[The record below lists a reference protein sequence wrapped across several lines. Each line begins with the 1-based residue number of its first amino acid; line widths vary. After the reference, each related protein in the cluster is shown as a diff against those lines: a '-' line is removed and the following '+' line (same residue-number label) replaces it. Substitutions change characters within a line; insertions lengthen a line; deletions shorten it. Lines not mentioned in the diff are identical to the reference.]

1 MGKSFFGNLNA
12 KINKLSKTAMILVLA
27 VYAVILGGIYTLVTV
42 TRNYLVIPEY
52 EHVYFNEQVNPQI
65 TIIGRRTFDDS
76 NKMTLK
82 YSVNVSTYGRISA
95 SSSVDPGYSLTDF
108 KMSAATVDTITSKA
122 PNNMYYFTE
131 YTTYTT
137 PTTHYYSLDNTSV
150 NQHPNTIYT
159 MIQYKKNG
167 NTQIATFKEDIWLF
181 PSDNDI
187 ASFDTYYSNP
197 ANQDATSRNIND
209 KQNAQIAN
217 IQFVA
222 SNQTDYYSSGLK
234 ITMNKLD
241 YTSRHHVDMQSWILT
256 EDGKYLPFIGVYS
269 YSQQKTNYSQT
280 GISVYKQLK
289 PQYICSKLRYYFSET
304 EFEDYYFKQE
314 FSKLAT
320 SLSSTPST
328 GDDGTGKTPNAN
340 KTAIIVAVS
349 CTCAVLVCGGVCG
362 GIILSKKYKKT
373 KENEAQ
379 DVSSNEEKNE
389 IKE

>member
-52 EHVYFNEQVNPQI
+52 EHVYFNEQVNPKI
-65 TIIGRRTFDDS
+65 TIKGRRTFDDS

-159 MIQYKKNG
+159 MIQYK
-167 NTQIATFKEDIWLF
+167 
-181 PSDNDI
+181 
-187 ASFDTYYSNP
+187 
-197 ANQDATSRNIND
+197 
-209 KQNAQIAN
+209 
-217 IQFVA
+217 
-222 SNQTDYYSSGLK
+222 
-234 ITMNKLD
+234 
-241 YTSRHHVDMQSWILT
+241 
-256 EDGKYLPFIGVYS
+256 
-269 YSQQKTNYSQT
+269 
-280 GISVYKQLK
+280 
-289 PQYICSKLRYYFSET
+289 
-304 EFEDYYFKQE
+304 
-314 FSKLAT
+314 
-320 SLSSTPST
+320 
-328 GDDGTGKTPNAN
+328 
-340 KTAIIVAVS
+340 
-349 CTCAVLVCGGVCG
+349 
-362 GIILSKKYKKT
+362 
-373 KENEAQ
+373 
-379 DVSSNEEKNE
+379 
-389 IKE
+389 